1 MTFAPTTQSAVPRQ
15 QLRLRSLDMLF
26 SFARLPQWLIM
37 FNAVAMIPLLWSHT
51 GHIQLLGWV
60 GVLAVLTLARNVLV
74 RRYLGAAATN
84 RVRLRWPSMLYL
96 GNMAS
101 GLCVAWVHIVLVPTD
116 DFMLQAPVY
125 ALTAG
130 IALCVSII
138 YAYRFAAFL
147 FFALPA
153 WLLPSLYLVFQGDA
167 SSPYWGLMG
176 TILFFCLLMG
186 AAFINRSI
194 SMALQASLHNE
205 LLAGRLEEAR
215 RQAEGLNHQLTQE
228 IQQRRQAEQGLRD
241 SHSVLEERVAL
252 RTAELER
259 ASAALKSS
267 EAQLTLAMDA
277 SQLGL
282 WDWNLETDELVHSH
296 LEEIFGL
303 PPDSVTSMQAH
314 LTPRVHPD
322 DAQLVRETL
331 ISHMKMLTGS
341 YRIEYRV
348 RHADGR
354 WIWVEDSGSA
364 VERDASGRVQRMI
377 GTRRDISARKLQVEQ
392 AQLAAT
398 VFEATAEGI
407 FILDPDLRILTVNNA
422 FSAITGFAAEDVVG
436 LPIAD
441 TSKANQNQPSFKAL
455 RTILQNNDRWE
466 GERVS
471 QRRSGELYPQWLQLT
486 VVRNPSGGIT
496 HYVGFFADLSV
507 RRQTEE
513 QLQYLTS
520 HDSLTELANRSMFTQ
535 RLQESTARAR
545 QQGQKLALMH
555 VDLDRFKHIN
565 DTLGHSVADELLRQV
580 ALRLREVTPENDTLA
595 RLSADEFVIIVQKD
609 ISRERLESRASQILD
624 FLRQPLTIGTH
635 ELVVTAS
642 IGISEFPHSARDSLV
657 LVTQANQAM
666 QHAKHL
672 GGNSF
677 QFFTEQLPGYS
688 LEHLQLENQLRKA
701 LDEDQLIVHYQPK
714 LNLAT
719 DRIQGAE
726 ALVRW
731 QHPEQGLLLPGAFIE
746 MAEETGMIVALGE
759 AVLIKACVQA
769 SEWYHRGPAPICV
782 AVNLSVQQLRQSNFA
797 ARVQKILSD
806 TRLPASML
814 EFELTES
821 MLLEHVD
828 AVSDNIT
835 QLKEMGI
842 RLAIDDFGTG
852 YSSLAYLKRFPI
864 STLKID
870 RAFIGELDEHSPQSA
885 RSQDAAIIRAIIAM
899 AHSLDLLVVAEG
911 VEHDGQLEFLK
922 EHLCDEV
929 QGYLISRPVA
939 AAAFTALL
947 TESAEI

>member
-1 MTFAPTTQSAVPRQ
+1 MTFAPITQSPVSRQ

-26 SFARLPQWLIM
+26 SFARVPQWLIL
-37 FNAVAMIPLLWSHT
+37 FNAIAMIPLLWAHASPR
-51 GHIQLLGWV
+51 QLLGWV
-60 GVLAVLTLARNVLV
+60 GVMAVLTLARIFLV
-74 RRYLGAAATN
+74 SRYQNASERN
-84 RVRLRWPSMLYL
+84 RVRLRWSTMLYL
-96 GNMAS
+96 GNLAA
-101 GLCVAWVHIVLVPTD
+101 GLGISWLHIMLVPAD
-116 DFMLQAPVY
+116 DFMLQAPPY

-130 IALCVSII
+130 ISLCVSII

-153 WLLPSLYLVFQGDA
+153 WLLPSLYLLLQSDA
-167 SSPYWGLMG
+167 SSPYWGMMG
-176 TILFFCLLMG
+176 CILFFCLLMG

-194 SMALQASLHNE
+194 GISLQASMHNE
-205 LLAGRLEEAR
+205 LLVNRLEEAR
-215 RQAEGLNHQLTQE
+215 RQAEDLNHQLTQE

-241 SHSVLEERVAL
+241 SYEILEERVAL
-252 RTAELER
+252 RTAELEQ

-282 WDWNLETDELVHSH
+282 WDWNLQTDEVVHSH

-303 PPDSVTSMQAH
+303 PADAVTYMRKH
-314 LTPRVHPD
+314 LSPRVHPD
-322 DAQLVRETL
+322 YRDMVRDTL
-331 ISHMKMLTGS
+331 INHMQRRTGS

-348 RHADGR
+348 KHANGQ
-354 WIWVEDSGSA
+354 WIWVEDSGKA
-364 VERDASGRVQRMI
+364 VERDEAGRVLRMI
-377 GTRRDISARKLQVEQ
+377 GTRRDISARKLQDEQ

-407 FILDPDLRILTVNNA
+407 FILDPELRILTVNNA
-422 FSAITGFAAEDVVG
+422 FSAITGFAAEDVLG

-441 TSKANQNQPSFKAL
+441 TNKTTKNQLSFKEL
-455 RTILQNNDRWE
+455 RDILQNNDRWE
-466 GERVS
+466 GERIS
-471 QRRSGELYPQWLQLT
+471 QRRSGELYPQWLQVT
-486 VVRNPSGGIT
+486 VVRNVNGGIT

-513 QLQYLTS
+513 QLQYLSS

-545 QQGQKLALMH
+545 QQSHQLALMH

-565 DTLGHSVADELLRQV
+565 DTLGHAVADELLRQI
-580 ALRLREVTPENDTLA
+580 ALRLREITPESDMLA
-595 RLSADEFVIIVQKD
+595 RLSADEFVIIVEQD
-609 ISRERLESRASQILD
+609 TARDRLEHRAGLILD
-624 FLRQPLTIGTH
+624 FLRLPLIIGEH

-657 LVTQANQAM
+657 LITQANQAM

-688 LEHLQLENQLRKA
+688 LERLQLENQLRKA
-701 LDEDQLIVHYQPK
+701 LEEDQLIVHYQPK
-714 LNLAT
+714 LHLAS
-719 DRIQGAE
+719 DRIRGAE

-731 QHPEQGLLLPGAFIE
+731 QHPEQGMLLPGSFIE

-759 AVLIKACVQA
+759 AVLTKACVQA
-769 SEWYHRGPAPICV
+769 SEWYHQGPAPICV

-797 ARVQKILSD
+797 ARVEQILLD

-828 AVSDNIT
+828 AVSTNIARL
-835 QLKEMGI
+835 QQMGI

-870 RAFIGELDEHSPQSA
+870 RAFIGELGEGTPGA
-885 RSQDAAIIRAIIAM
+885 RNQDAAIIRAIIAM
-899 AHSLDLLVVAEG
+899 AHSLDLVVVAEG

-922 EHLCDEV
+922 ENLCDEV

-939 AAAFTALL
+939 GAEFTELL
-947 TESAEI
+947 SESSEA

>member
-1 MTFAPTTQSAVPRQ
+1 MTFAPNPQSAVSRQ

-26 SFARLPQWLIM
+26 SFARVPQWLIM
-37 FNAVAMIPLLWSHT
+37 LNAVAMIPLLWSHASA
-51 GHIQLLGWV
+51 GQLLGWA
-60 GVLAVLTLARNVLV
+60 GVVAVLTLARILLV
-74 RRYLGAAATN
+74 GRYQAAPARD
-84 RVRLRWPSMLYL
+84 RVRLRWPAMLYL
-96 GNMAS
+96 GNLAA
-101 GLCVAWVHIVLVPTD
+101 GLCIFWLHVVLVPTD
-116 DFMLQAPVY
+116 DFTLQAPPY

-130 IALCVSII
+130 ISLCVSII
-138 YAYRFAAFL
+138 YAYRFSAFL
-147 FFALPA
+147 FFSLPA
-153 WLLPSLYLVFQGDA
+153 WLLPSLYLLFQGDA

-176 TILFFCLLMG
+176 SILFFCLLMG

-194 SMALQASLHNE
+194 VLSLQASLENE
-205 LLAGRLEEAR
+205 LLVNRLEEAR
-215 RQAEGLNHQLTQE
+215 RQAEDLNYQLTQE

-241 SHSVLEERVAL
+241 SHAVLEERVAT
-252 RTAELER
+252 RTAELEQ

-282 WDWNLETDELVHSH
+282 WDWNLHTDEVVHSH

-303 PPDSVTSMQAH
+303 PSDAVTSMRKH
-314 LTPRVHPD
+314 LSPRVHPD
-322 DAQLVRETL
+322 DADMVRSTL
-331 ISHMKMLTGS
+331 ISHMRESEGS

-348 RHADGR
+348 KHANGR
-354 WIWVEDSGSA
+354 WIWVEDSGKA
-364 VERDASGRVQRMI
+364 VERDEQGRVLRMI
-377 GTRRDISARKLQVEQ
+377 GTRRDISARKLQDEQ

-398 VFEATAEGI
+398 VFEASAEGI
-407 FILDPDLRILTVNNA
+407 FILDPELRILTVNNA

-441 TSKANQNQPSFKAL
+441 TSKTTKNQLSFKEL
-455 RTILQNNDRWE
+455 REILQNNDRWE
-466 GERVS
+466 GERIS
-471 QRRSGELYPQWLQLT
+471 QRRSGELYPQWLQVT
-486 VVRNPSGGIT
+486 VVRSAYGNVT
-496 HYVGFFADLSV
+496 HYVAFFADLSV

-513 QLQYLTS
+513 QLQYLSS

-535 RLQESTARAR
+535 RLQEFTARAR
-545 QQGQKLALMH
+545 QQSQKLALMH

-580 ALRLREVTPENDTLA
+580 ALRLREITPEHDMLA
-595 RLSADEFVIIVQKD
+595 RLSADEFVIIVERD
-609 ISRERLESRASQILD
+609 TARDRLEHRAGLILD
-624 FLRQPLTIGTH
+624 FLRLPLTIGEH
-635 ELVVTAS
+635 ELVITAS

-657 LVTQANQAM
+657 LITQANQAM

-677 QFFTEQLPGYS
+677 QFFTEQLPSYS
-688 LEHLQLENQLRKA
+688 LERLQLENQLRKA

-714 LNLAT
+714 LHLAS

-731 QHPEQGLLLPGAFIE
+731 QHPEKGMLLPGSFIE

-759 AVLIKACVQA
+759 AVLTKACVQA
-769 SEWYHRGPAPICV
+769 SEWYHRGPAPVCV

-797 ARVQKILSD
+797 ARVERILLD
-806 TRLPASML
+806 TQLPASML

-828 AVSDNIT
+828 AVSTNIA
-835 QLKEMGI
+835 QLQRMGI

-870 RAFIGELDEHSPQSA
+870 RAFIGELGETTPGV
-885 RSQDAAIIRAIIAM
+885 RNQDAAIIRAIIAM
-899 AHSLDLLVVAEG
+899 AHSLDLVVVAEG

-922 EHLCDEV
+922 ENLCDEV

-939 AAAFTALL
+939 AAELTALL
-947 TESAEI
+947 TESAEV

>member
-1 MTFAPTTQSAVPRQ
+1 MMFAPLSQSAVRQ
-15 QLRLRSLDMLF
+15 QHLHVRTLDMLYAY
-26 SFARLPQWLIM
+26 ARLPQWLIM
-37 FNAVAMIPLLWSHT
+37 LNAVAMIPLLWSHT
-51 GHIQLLGWV
+51 AHVQLLAWV
-60 GVLAVLTLARNVLV
+60 AVIAVLTLLCTLLV
-74 RRYLGAAATN
+74 RHYQAAPETQRAL
-84 RVRLRWPSMLYL
+84 LRWPAMFYL
-96 GNMAS
+96 GNLAS
-101 GLCVAWVHIVLVPTD
+101 GLCLSWVHIGLVPTD
-116 DFMLQAPVY
+116 NFILQAPSY

-130 IALCVSII
+130 VALCVSVI
-138 YAYRFAAFL
+138 YAYRFTAFL
-147 FFALPA
+147 AFALPA
-153 WLLPSLYLVFQGDA
+153 WLLPSLYLLLQNDGA
-167 SSPYWGLMG
+167 SYYWGLMG
-176 TILFFCLLMG
+176 TILFSCLVMA
-186 AAFINRSI
+186 AAFINRSVGH
-194 SMALQASLHNE
+194 ALQASLHNE
-205 LLAGRLEEAR
+205 SLVGRLEEAR
-215 RQAEGLNHQLTQE
+215 RQAEDLNRQLTHE
-228 IQQRRQAEQGLRD
+228 IKQRRQAEQDLRD
-241 SHSVLEERVAL
+241 SHGVLEERVAR
-252 RTAELER
+252 RTAELEQ

-282 WDWNLETDELVHSH
+282 WDWNLETDELAHSH

-303 PPDSVTSMQAH
+303 PPRSVTSMRAH

-322 DAQLVRETL
+322 DAALVRDTL
-331 ISHMKMLTGS
+331 ISHMKQMTAS

-354 WIWVEDSGSA
+354 WIWVEDSGRA
-364 VERDASGRVQRMI
+364 VERDADGRVLRMI
-377 GTRRDISARKLQVEQ
+377 GTRRDISTRKMQDEQ

-407 FILDPDLRILTVNNA
+407 FILDPELRILTVNNA
-422 FSAITGFAAEDVVG
+422 FSAITGFAPEDVVG
-436 LPIAD
+436 RPIAD
-441 TSKANQNQPSFKAL
+441 MNMATKNQLSYQAL
-455 RTILQNNDRWE
+455 RDILQSNDRWE
-466 GERVS
+466 GERIS

-486 VVRNPSGGIT
+486 VVRTANGGIT
-496 HYVGFFADLSV
+496 HFVGFFADLSV

-580 ALRLREVTPENDTLA
+580 ALRLREVTPDTDTLA
-595 RLSADEFVIIVQKD
+595 RLSADEFVIIVEHD
-609 ISRERLESRASQILD
+609 TSHERLEHRAGLILD
-624 FLRQPLTIGTH
+624 FLRLPLAIGEH

-642 IGISEFPHSARDSLV
+642 IGISQFPQSARDSLM
-657 LVTQANQAM
+657 LITQANQAM

-672 GGNSF
+672 GGNSL
-677 QFFTEQLPGYS
+677 QFFTEHLSGYS
-688 LEHLQLENQLRKA
+688 LERLQLENQLRKA

-714 LNLAT
+714 LHLAT
-719 DRIQGAE
+719 DRINGAE

-731 QHPEQGLLLPGAFIE
+731 EHPEQGLLMPGGFIE
-746 MAEETGMIVALGE
+746 IAEETGMIVALGD
-759 AVLIKACVQA
+759 AVLTKACVQA
-769 SEWYHRGPAPICV
+769 SKWYHHGPAPVCV

-797 ARVQKILSD
+797 ARVQQILSN
-806 TRLPASML
+806 THLPASML

-828 AVSDNIT
+828 AVSENIARL
-835 QLKEMGI
+835 QQMGI

-870 RAFIGELDEHSPQSA
+870 RAFIGELGEHNPQSA

-899 AHSLDLLVVAEG
+899 AHSLDLIVVAEG

-929 QGYLISRPVA
+929 QGYLISRPVPA
-939 AAAFTALL
+939 AEFTSLL
-947 TESAEI
+947 AESIEV